1 MDSPQDEVKP
11 VEIEVTTV
19 EPETEDVKQ
28 KVRVEEFSISGD
40 ALVSKIKELIHQG
53 NIRRITIKNEE
64 GHTLIEIP
72 LTIGVVGGVVGT
84 AMFPIVAAIGAIG
97 ALVAHLTIAIEKVE
111 GS

>member
-1 MDSPQDEVKP
+1 MNTPQEDAKP

-19 EPETEDVKQ
+19 EPQAEDTKQ
-28 KVRVEEFSISGD
+28 NVRVEEFSVNGD
-40 ALVSKIKELIHQG
+40 ALVGKIKELIHQG

-84 AMFPIVAAIGAIG
+84 AIFPLVAAIGAIG

-111 GS
+111 DS

>member
-1 MDSPQDEVKP
+1 MNSPQEEPKP

-19 EPETEDVKQ
+19 EPQAEDAKQ

>member
-1 MDSPQDEVKP
+1 MNSPQDEAKA

-19 EPETEDVKQ
+19 EPQIEDAKT
-28 KVRVEEFSISGD
+28 KVRVEEFSINGD

-84 AMFPIVAAIGAIG
+84 AVFPIVAAIGAIG

>member
-1 MDSPQDEVKP
+1 MNSPQDEVKP

-19 EPETEDVKQ
+19 EPETEDANQ